1 MTTPLIALE
10 QVYKAYGPK
19 AVLVNLNLA
28 VYAGEHVVVLGRS
41 GSGKSVA
48 IKCIAG
54 LTKIDQGVVRL
65 MGHDITHSDENA
77 LSPLRQKMGF
87 LFQSAALYDSMT
99 VGDNLAFTLHHN
111 QPGLAPEV
119 LEKKVRATLQNV
131 GLESAINLMPGALSG
146 GMRKRIGLARALIID
161 PEVLL
166 YDEPTAGLDPI
177 TAKEITDLMLRIKA
191 DYHPTAVI
199 ITHDLACAA
208 HTADRIVVLHEG
220 QIIQSG
226 TYEALAQ
233 SEHPMV
239 HAFFNP

>member
-1 MTTPLIALE
+1 MTPILALE
-10 QVYKAYGPK
+10 HVYKAYGSK
-19 AVLVNLNLA
+19 AVLVNLSLA
-28 VYAGEHVVVLGRS
+28 VEAGEHVVVLGRS

-48 IKCIAG
+48 IKCLAG

-65 MGHDITHSDENA
+65 MGQDITHSDENA
-77 LSPLRQKMGF
+77 LSALRQKLGF

-99 VGDNLAFTLHHN
+99 VGDNLAFTLQHN
-111 QPGLAPEV
+111 QPKLA
-119 LEKKVRATLQNV
+119 LEIINQKVRATLSNV
-131 GLESAINLMPGALSG
+131 GLESAMDLMPGALSG

-177 TAKEITDLMLRIKA
+177 TAKEIIDLMLRIKA

-199 ITHDLACAA
+199 ITHDLVCAA

-226 TYEALAQ
+226 TYETLAQ
-233 SEHPMV
+233 SKHPMV